1 MATGGTIALPE
12 PLEGEDA
19 RSWFKRY
26 EVCVAANGWND
37 QKKFSR
43 LPTLLKGRAWAVY
56 DSLHDEGDTD
66 TYEHLKAAILK
77 RLCPDTEEDR
87 IVAREKLSR
96 RRLRE
101 GESVDEIAREV
112 EKLLDQASPGLPEE
126 LRESELRFYLINAL
140 PDKVSLQLKL
150 QPKCSYADTIARS
163 KELLLIY
170 GRVDTVE
177 RVNQVQTKD
186 DQRLQKLEETVQLM
200 SEQLS
205 TISVQR
211 TNFSTANKCFRCGK
225 RGHVARNCRASIQQV
240 GCFNCGGQGHIA
252 QNCWKTQGN
261 GRGGTPTRRAG
272 RAPGLN

>member
-56 DSLHDEGDTD
+56 DLLHDEGDTD
-66 TYEHLKAAILK
+66 SYEHLKAAILK

-96 RRLRE
+96 RRIRE

-150 QPKCSYADTIARS
+150 QPKCNYADTIARS

-170 GRVDTVE
+170 GRADTVE

-200 SEQLS
+200 SEQLL

-211 TNFSTANKCFRCGK
+211 TNFSTASKCFRCGK

-252 QNCWKTQGN
+252 QNCWKRQGN

>member
-1 MATGGTIALPE
+1 MATGSLALPE

-26 EVCVAANGWND
+26 EVCATANGWND
-37 QKKFSR
+37 QKKLSR

-56 DSLHDEGDTD
+56 DSLHDDGDTD

-87 IVAREKLSR
+87 LVAREKLSR
-96 RRLRE
+96 RHLRE
-101 GESVDEIAREV
+101 GESIDELARDV
-112 EKLLDQASPGLPEE
+112 EKMLDQASPGLPGE

-140 PDKVSLQLKL
+140 PEKVSLQLKL
-150 QPKCSYADTIARS
+150 QPKCSYVETIARS

-170 GRVDTVE
+170 SRAETLE
-177 RVNQVQTKD
+177 RVNQVQAKE
-186 DQRLQKLEETVQLM
+186 DQRLQKLEETMQVL
-200 SEQLS
+200 SEQL
-205 TISVQR
+205 TAISVQR
-211 TNFSTANKCFRCGK
+211 ANPSTTSRCFRCGK
-225 RGHVARNCRASIQQV
+225 RGHLARNCRARTQQV
-240 GCFNCGGQGHIA
+240 ECFHCGGLGHIA
-252 QNCWKTQGN
+252 QNCWKRQGN

>member
-1 MATGGTIALPE
+1 M
-12 PLEGEDA
+12 EGEDA

-66 TYEHLKAAILK
+66 SYEHLKAAILK

-87 IVAREKLSR
+87 IVAREKLSQ
-96 RRLRE
+96 RRLQE
-101 GESVDEIAREV
+101 GESVDKIAREV
-112 EKLLDQASPGLPEE
+112 EKLLDQASPGLPKE

-150 QPKCSYADTIARS
+150 QPKCSYVDTIARS
-163 KELLLIY
+163 KELLIY
-170 GRVDTVE
+170 SRADTVE
-177 RVNQVQTKD
+177 RVNQVQTKE
-186 DQRLQKLEETVQLM
+186 DQRLQKLEETVRLM

-205 TISVQR
+205 TISVQC
-211 TNFSTANKCFRCGK
+211 TSFSTANKCFRC
-225 RGHVARNCRASIQQV
+225 GHVARNCRASIQQV

-252 QNCWKTQGN
+252 QNCWKRQGN

-272 RAPGLN
+272 RAPSLN